1 MFPTHLSEIVARLNE
16 EHERVLYVQASILRA
31 GNPNTNQYTLMIG
44 DGLFSRIAYHR
55 GDHIADYNGEFISI
69 EEAEARDELGHGGY
83 MLYINETTRMDC
95 FSTCL
100 NYICKVSKANSN
112 TRAFNTITGRAAA
125 QIARMVW
132 SNNYEVRVRLMAS
145 RHISMHA
152 EIITNYGSGFRYPRP
167 TENTEDDIELIN

>member
-1 MFPTHLSEIVARLNE
+1 
-16 EHERVLYVQASILRA
+16 
-31 GNPNTNQYTLMIG
+31 MIG

-55 GDHIADYNGEFISI
+55 GDHLADYHGEFISL
-69 EEAEARDELGHGGY
+69 EEADARDELGHGGY

-152 EIITNYGSGFRYPRP
+152 EIITNYGSGFRYPRQS
-167 TENTEDDIELIN
+167 ENNEDDIALIN